1 MYDIK
6 DKIKEMCLA
15 LKAENKIKKSQYP
28 AEDLYS
34 APQGEKNPYYRK
46 FLYSIFFKLICYS
59 I

>member
-34 APQGEKNPYYRK
+34 APEGEKNPYYRK
-46 FLYSIFFKLICYS
+46 FLYSIFF
-59 I
+59 